1 MKKPLLIIISTIL
14 LSIVWFY
21 ISGLETRYS
30 YKSIAEKENIELVK
44 NSDCRIQLYATPSDS
59 SLIVNVVFDNLK
71 RTILLDSVKVNILN
85 NESLKLKEVTATDG
99 FYNWE
104 EEKNGKA
111 ETFDKLPEHL
121 KIVNRDIRAYFD
133 YSWSFDIADKP
144 ENIEIELLMM
154 LIVENKRIQINKNI
168 KMKLEKE
175 NVFLSPIRFH

>member
-1 MKKPLLIIISTIL
+1 MKKLLIIIILTIFL
-14 LSIVWFY
+14 LIVCLY
-21 ISGLETRYS
+21 IAGLETRYS
-30 YKSIAEKENIELVK
+30 YKSMAEKENIEVVK
-44 NSDCRIQLYATPSDS
+44 NSDFKIQLYATPNDS
-59 SLIVNVVFDNLK
+59 SLIVSVVFDNIK
-71 RTILLDSVKVNILN
+71 RTILLDSAKVTILN
-85 NESLKLKEVTATDG
+85 NKNLKLKEVTATDG

-111 ETFDKLPEHL
+111 ATFDKLPGHL
-121 KIVNRDIRAYFD
+121 KIVDKDIRAYFD

-154 LIVENKRIQINKNI
+154 LTVENKRIQINKNV